1 MASLQA
7 AECIQF
13 SSTNT
18 ASDPA
23 DRAVLIVG
31 QLPNLIK
38 ASYNVVKTKLQ
49 PRVTEESYKMAVDSL
64 QPSPTDTIP
73 LWFNNASLAALPVK
87 ASRHNAPSRCHVLTK
102 LVRSCLT
109 GSGNECIVVV
119 CEGAHVFP
127 LGCAI
132 ARAFPMYSR
141 KAGFRKH
148 TQRMITVEF
157 VVTDDNNRSLTE
169 EEVAT
174 LDSAAKSV
182 RLSARIVDTPCSE
195 MNTCHFVAEVQRVGQ
210 ELGIVP
216 VIIQGEELKQRGF
229 GGIYG
234 VGKAAADPPALAI
247 LSHRPPNASQTIA
260 WVGKGIVYD
269 TGGLCIKGKTA
280 MPGMKRDCGGAAAI
294 LGAFYTAVKTG
305 FQENLHALFCL
316 AENAVGPDATR
327 PDDVHIMYSGR
338 SVEINN
344 TDAEGR
350 LVLADGVS
358 YAARDLKA
366 DIIVDMATLTGA
378 QGISTGK
385 YHAGLLSNSE
395 EWETASVK
403 AGRSSGDL
411 VHPMVYCP
419 ELHFSEFGSAVADMK
434 NSVADRGNAQS
445 SCAGLFIGA
454 HIGFDF
460 GGTWVHFDI
469 AAPSYSGERATGFGV
484 ALLLALFGR
493 ASNSTLLQAAS
504 PLGND
509 AMDDMAVE
517 SATKK
522 IRLI

>member
-1 MASLQA
+1 MASVKSEML
-7 AECIQF
+7 QF
-13 SSTNT
+13 SATNT
-18 ASDPA
+18 TSDPA
-23 DRAVLIVG
+23 DRSVLIVG
-31 QLPNLIK
+31 QLPNLTK
-38 ASYNVVKTKLQ
+38 VPYDTAKTKLQ
-49 PRVTEESYKMAVDSL
+49 PRVNEESYRMALGCLS
-64 QPSPTDTIP
+64 PSPTDTVS
-73 LWFNNASLAALPVK
+73 LWFNNATLAALPVK
-87 ASRHNAPSRCHVLTK
+87 ASRHNTPSRSHILTK

-109 GSGNECIVVV
+109 GSGNECIVVA
-119 CEGAHVFP
+119 CEHAHVFA

-132 ARAFPMYSR
+132 ARAFPLYSR
-141 KAGFRKH
+141 KAGSHKQV
-148 TQRMITVEF
+148 QRVITVEF
-157 VVTDDNNRSLTE
+157 VITDEDNSSLTD
-169 EEVAT
+169 EEVGT
-174 LDSAAKSV
+174 LNFTAQSI
-182 RLSARIVDTPCSE
+182 RESARIVDMPCSE
-195 MNTCHFVAEVQRVGQ
+195 MNTMHFVQEVQRVGQ
-210 ELGIVP
+210 GLGITPLV
-216 VIIQGEELKQRGF
+216 IQGEELQRKGF

-234 VGKAAADPPALAI
+234 VGKAAANPPAFAV
-247 LSHRPPNASQTIA
+247 LSHTPPNATQTIA

-269 TGGLCIKGKTA
+269 TGGLSIKGKTA

-294 LGAFYTAVKTG
+294 LGAFEAAVKAG
-305 FQENLHALFCL
+305 FEENLHALFCL

-385 YHAGLLSNSE
+385 YHAGLLTNNE
-395 EWETASVK
+395 DWEMASMK
-403 AGRSSGDL
+403 AGRNTGDL
-411 VHPMVYCP
+411 VFPLVYSP

-445 SCAGLFIGA
+445 SCAGLFIGS

-460 GGTWVHFDI
+460 GGVWIHFDI
-469 AAPSYSGERATGFGV
+469 ASPSYSGERATGFGV
-484 ALLLALFGR
+484 GLLLGLFGR
-493 ASNSTLLQAAS
+493 ATQSKLLQSIS
-504 PLGND
+504 PCGLNQ
-509 AMDDMAVE
+509 DDEMMVE

>member
-1 MASLQA
+1 MASRLTD
-7 AECIQF
+7 ILQF
-13 SSTNT
+13 SASNT
-18 ASDPA
+18 ISDPA
-23 DRAVLIVG
+23 DRSILIVG
-31 QLPNLIK
+31 QLPNLLK
-38 ASYNVVKTKLQ
+38 VPYNVIKTKLQ
-49 PRVTEESYKMAVDSL
+49 PRVTEESYKMAL
-64 QPSPTDTIP
+64 TCLTPSPPDTVS

-87 ASRHNAPSRCHVLTK
+87 ASRHNTPSRSHVLTK
-102 LVRSCLT
+102 LVKSCLT
-109 GSGNECIVVV
+109 GSGSECVVV
-119 CEGAHVFP
+119 CCERSHVFA

-132 ARAFPMYSR
+132 ARAFPLYSR
-141 KAGFRKH
+141 KAGARKQ
-148 TQRMITVEF
+148 TQRVVTVEF
-157 VVTDDNNRSLTE
+157 VITDDSNTSLSG

-174 LDSAAKSV
+174 LEFAAESI
-182 RLSARIVDTPCSE
+182 RDSARIVDTPCSE
-195 MNTCHFVAEVQRVGQ
+195 MNTMTFVQEIQRVGQ
-210 ELGIVP
+210 SLGITP
-216 VIIQGEELKQRGF
+216 IIIQGDELRQKGF

-234 VGKAAADPPALAI
+234 VGKAASNPPAFAV
-247 LSHRPPNASQTIA
+247 LSHTPPNASQTIA

-269 TGGLCIKGKTA
+269 TGGLSIKGKTA

-294 LGAFYTAVKTG
+294 LGAFYSAVKTG

-316 AENAVGPDATR
+316 AENAVGPEATR

-385 YHAGLLSNSE
+385 YHAGILTNNE
-395 EWETASVK
+395 DWEMASMK
-403 AGRSSGDL
+403 AGRTSGDL
-411 VHPMVYCP
+411 VFPLVYSP

-460 GGTWVHFDI
+460 GGVWIHFDI
-469 AAPSYSGERATGFGV
+469 ASPSYSGERATGYGV

-493 ASNSTLLQAAS
+493 ATQSRLLQAAS
-504 PLGND
+504 PPGANL
-509 AMDDMAVE
+509 MDDDMMVE